1 MMENNYFDTAFKYL
15 EDSKYKDN
23 QMLRKKLENFKC
35 EVSEDFMNGI
45 GNNFKV
51 VSPDNEELMNAI
63 GECAVDLISLIKLF
77 KYVLKNEGKKD
88 LGNYSNEGEQFNFIH
103 DHFMSEFI
111 KMLPKGTN
119 IKMEFRNDEDDDEE
133 ED

>member
-1 MMENNYFDTAFKYL
+1 MEGSYFDTAFKYL
-15 EDSKYKDN
+15 QDTKYRDN
-23 QMLRKKLENFKC
+23 QVLRKKLEKFKC

-63 GECAVDLISLIKLF
+63 GECTVDLISLMKLF
-77 KYVLKNEGKKD
+77 KHVLKNEGKPD

-103 DHFMSEFI
+103 DYFMSEFM

-119 IKMEFRNDEDDDEE
+119 IKMDFRNNEDDDEE